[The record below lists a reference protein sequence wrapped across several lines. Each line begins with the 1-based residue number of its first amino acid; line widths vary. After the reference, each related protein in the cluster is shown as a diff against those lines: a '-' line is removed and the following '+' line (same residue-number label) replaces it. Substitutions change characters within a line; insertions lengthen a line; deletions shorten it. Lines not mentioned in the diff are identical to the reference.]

1 MAKTIA
7 SIAIVLVV
15 MAIIFIERK
24 QRGTDNHVYGKGAN
38 PATPKKRSPRRQAR
52 RAAAVILSLILPG
65 TGHLYRGELYRG
77 VGFTFAGTFCWLS
90 IAIALAN
97 GIPALGTFFAALL
110 VGLTLTAVFQA
121 AAVQR

>member
-1 MAKTIA
+1 MEKMIA

-15 MAIIFIERK
+15 MAIILIERK
-24 QRGTDNHVYGKGAN
+24 QRGTDDHVYGKGAN
-38 PATPKKRSPRRQAR
+38 PATPKSRAPRRKAKR
-52 RAAAVILSLILPG
+52 GAAVILSLILPG

-90 IAIALAN
+90 IAIALVN
-97 GIPALGTFFAALL
+97 GIPALGGFFAVLL
-110 VGLTLTAVFQA
+110 AGLTMTAAFQA